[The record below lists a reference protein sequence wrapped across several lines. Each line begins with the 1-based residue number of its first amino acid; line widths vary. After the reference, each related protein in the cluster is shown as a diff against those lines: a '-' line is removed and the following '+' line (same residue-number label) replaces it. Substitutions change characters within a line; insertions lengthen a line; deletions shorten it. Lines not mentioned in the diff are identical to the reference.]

1 MSNARLVSSNDRVE
15 VKNSLP
21 FTYDEWERLARE
33 KMDFAPY
40 SYLKGSGGIGRTY
53 SANLEAFN
61 NWKLSPR
68 VLRNVENRDLSV
80 ELFNQTYKTPFLLAP
95 IGVQSILHEEGEL
108 ASARAAKEMG
118 IPFIASTLTSF
129 SLEEIANVMG
139 DAPRWFQLY
148 WIKDDEVTISLLK
161 RAEKSGYNAIVLT
174 VDQITMGWRVQDL
187 ENGYSPFK
195 QGIGLANF
203 LADPVFCSK
212 LVGDPLEDRK
222 EALDYFLSILIN
234 PTLTWDNIAFLRKH
248 TKLPIIIKG
257 ILNPLDA
264 KLALENGADGIIVS
278 NHGGRQIDGAI
289 AAIDAL
295 PQICDVVE
303 GNIPVLMD
311 SGIRTGADVIKAFA
325 LGATAVLVGRPFAY
339 GLAVAGEDGVK
350 QVIKNLIAD
359 TDITLAL
366 SGYESIANLDR
377 YLLVR

>member
-1 MSNARLVSSNDRVE
+1 MSNAGLVSSKDGLGVN
-15 VKNSLP
+15 NSLP
-21 FTYDEWERLARE
+21 FTYDEWEKLARK

-40 SYLKGSGGIGRTY
+40 SYIKGCGGIGRTY
-53 SANLEAFN
+53 NANLEAFKE
-61 NWKLSPR
+61 WKLSPR
-68 VLRNVENRDLSV
+68 VLRNVENRNLSV

-95 IGVQSILHEEGEL
+95 IGVQSILHKEGEL

-148 WIKDDEVTISLLK
+148 WVKDNEVTVSMLK
-161 RAEKSGYNAIVLT
+161 RAEKSGYSAIVLT
-174 VDQITMGWRVQDL
+174 VDQITMGWRAEDL
-187 ENGYSPFK
+187 ENAYSPFK

-212 LVGDPLEDRK
+212 LAKDPQEDMQA
-222 EALDYFLSILIN
+222 ALDYFLSILIN

-264 KLALENGADGIIVS
+264 KLALENGADGIVVS
-278 NHGGRQIDGAI
+278 NHGGRQIDGAV
-289 AAIDAL
+289 AALDAL
-295 PQICDVVE
+295 PHICDAVE
-303 GNIPVLMD
+303 GKIPVLMD
-311 SGIRTGADVIKAFA
+311 SGIRTGADVIKAIA
-325 LGATAVLVGRPFAY
+325 LGAKAVLIGRPFAY
-339 GLAVAGEDGVK
+339 GLAAAGEEGVK
-350 QVIKNLIAD
+350 QVIRNFIAE

-366 SGYESIANLDR
+366 SGSSSIASLDR
-377 YLLVR
+377 SLLVR